1 MHGED
6 SEKIQENFSHMVKK
20 KIKML
25 AVFAVLAI
33 LAVIAAAAAIRNFS
47 SEKEPE
53 GAEVITESTLYQIIN
68 ISDLSTYQCVYNDVC
83 VVPGAE
89 GDGGPAYYCAYEAK
103 VSAGID
109 FEKVTVVGID
119 REQKIITISIPEVE
133 ITDVNV
139 DISSLDY
146 MFEDDSVNTTKVS
159 AEAYQACIADVE
171 QKSVR
176 EEKIYELAQQNAENI
191 IKALINPFVAQL
203 DSEYVLEIEIQE

>member
-1 MHGED
+1 
-6 SEKIQENFSHMVKK
+6 MVKK

-25 AVFAVLAI
+25 AMFAVLAI
-33 LAVIAAAAAIRNFS
+33 LAGIAAAAAIRNFS
-47 SEKEPE
+47 SEREPE
-53 GAEVITESTLYQIIN
+53 GAEVITESALYQIIN

-109 FEKVTVVGID
+109 FEKVTVGID
-119 REQKIITISIPEVE
+119 REQKMITISIPEVE

-171 QKSVR
+171 QKSAG

-191 IKALINPFVAQL
+191 IKALVNPFVAQL
-203 DSEYVLEIEIQE
+203 DSEYVLEIEIQK

>member
-1 MHGED
+1 MHE
-6 SEKIQENFSHMVKK
+6 EERETIQESFFHIVKK
-20 KIKML
+20 KMKALAML
-25 AVFAVLAI
+25 AVLVI
-33 LAVIAAAAAIRNFS
+33 LAGTAAVAAIRNFS
-47 SEKEPE
+47 SGREPE
-53 GAEVITESTLYQIIN
+53 GAEVITESALYRIIN

-109 FEKVTVVGID
+109 FEKVTVKID
-119 REQKIITISIPEVE
+119 REQKIITVGMPEVE

-203 DSEYVLEIEIQE
+203 DSEYVLEIETQK